1 MRSDAQE
8 TGISAEE
15 KLNQLLECSDLFLT
29 RIVRLGSDIEYT
41 KPAFKEL
48 HQTFFDYMAR
58 ILKKKGAS
66 ATIELELKR
75 DF

>member
-41 KPAFKEL
+41 KPALKEL
-48 HQTFFDYMAR
+48 NQTFFDYMAR
-58 ILKKKGAS
+58 ILKKKAGQAS
-66 ATIELELKR
+66 DKAG
-75 DF
+75 